1 MKNTY
6 SEMKDS
12 GVAWIG
18 DIPTIWDT
26 KHLFQLTIQV
36 KNKNSALL
44 EQNLLSLSY
53 GKIKRK
59 SIETTEGLLPASFD
73 NYNIVEKDDIVL
85 RLTDLQNDHTSLR
98 VGKVE
103 EKGIITSAYVS
114 VRPVLGVSKYIYY
127 ALHSFDLKKGFY
139 GMGSGVRQGLN
150 FTEAQMIR
158 IPFPEL
164 PEQTAIAAYLDEKC
178 AAIDEI
184 IAEAK
189 ASIEE
194 YKAWKSSVI
203 FEAVTK
209 GLDPHA
215 EMKDSGVE
223 WIGKVPKCWNICKT
237 LRCLVMP
244 ITDGPHTTPE
254 LFDSGIPFVSAEA
267 VSCGNGRI
275 DFSHIRGFIS
285 QEFYAECCK
294 KYIPQRDDI
303 YMIKSGATT
312 GKVAMVDVDHKF
324 TIWSPLA
331 VFRVNTKRMMARYL
345 FYFLQSNAYQKQV
358 ELEWSFGTQQNIGMR
373 VLENLLVCLP
383 SLTEQG
389 NIITALDEKCAAI
402 DGIIAE
408 KEALIADMEAYK
420 KSLIFETVTGKRKV
434 C

>member
-6 SEMKDS
+6 SEMEDS
-12 GVAWIG
+12 GIKWIG
-18 DIPTIWDT
+18 DIPSHWEI
-26 KHLFQLTIQV
+26 KRGKNCLTLLSRSVLDDDDIITCFRDGEV
-36 KNKNSALL
+36 TLRKNRREEGFTNALL
-44 EQNLLSLSY
+44 EIGYQGVNAGDLVVHGMDGFAGAIGISDSRGKASPVLNVMDSPNCKRFLMYYLRSLANKEVFLSLST
-53 GKIKRK
+53 GIRVRSCDLRWNK
-59 SIETTEGLLPASFD
+59 LAVLPF
-73 NYNIVEKDDIVL
+73 IL
-85 RLTDLQNDHTSLR
+85 
-98 VGKVE
+98 
-103 EKGIITSAYVS
+103 
-114 VRPVLGVSKYIYY
+114 P
-127 ALHSFDLKKGFY
+127 
-139 GMGSGVRQGLN
+139 
-150 FTEAQMIR
+150 
-158 IPFPEL
+158 PL

-178 AAIDEI
+178 GTIDEI

-383 SLTEQG
+383 SLTEQA

>member
-6 SEMKDS
+6 REMKDS

-18 DIPTIWDT
+18 AIPTIWDT

-150 FTEAQMIR
+150 FTEAKMIR

-178 AAIDEI
+178 GTIDEI

-223 WIGKVPKCWNICKT
+223 WIGKVPKIWKVTSLKRVSRIQTGN
-237 LRCLVMP
+237 
-244 ITDGPHTTPE
+244 TP
-254 LFDSGIPFVSAEA
+254 SKQ
-267 VSCGNGRI
+267 
-275 DFSHIRGFIS
+275 S
-285 QEFYAECCK
+285 QENYYSDDDGTPWIKADNLGTCNSIETTSEYLTAKGVEAARLNPENTVYVCCIGTIGKTGFSTKKCTCNQQINAVVFNDLMFWKFGFYSICAQEEQHWFYANGNVLKILNTENQK
-294 KYIPQRDDI
+294 NIKITIPPMKEQRCI
-303 YMIKSGATT
+303 
-312 GKVAMVDVDHKF
+312 VD
-324 TIWSPLA
+324 
-331 VFRVNTKRMMARYL
+331 Y
-345 FYFLQSNAYQKQV
+345 
-358 ELEWSFGTQQNIGMR
+358 
-373 VLENLLVCLP
+373 
-383 SLTEQG
+383 
-389 NIITALDEKCAAI
+389 LDEKCAAI

-408 KEALIADMEAYK
+408 KEALITDMEAYK

>member
-6 SEMKDS
+6 REMKDS

-18 DIPTIWDT
+18 AIPTIWDT

-36 KNKNSALL
+36 KNKNSTLL

-150 FTEAQMIR
+150 FTEAKMIR

-178 AAIDEI
+178 GTIDEI

-223 WIGKVPKCWNICKT
+223 WIGKVPKIWKVTSLKRVSRIQTGN
-237 LRCLVMP
+237 
-244 ITDGPHTTPE
+244 TP
-254 LFDSGIPFVSAEA
+254 SKQ
-267 VSCGNGRI
+267 
-275 DFSHIRGFIS
+275 S
-285 QEFYAECCK
+285 QENYYSDDDGTPWIKADNLGTCNSIETTSEYLTAKGVEAARLNPENTVYVCCIGTIGKTGFSTKKCTCNQQINAVVFNDLMFWKFGFYSICAQEEQHWFYANGNVLKILNTENQK
-294 KYIPQRDDI
+294 NIKITIPPMKEQRCI
-303 YMIKSGATT
+303 
-312 GKVAMVDVDHKF
+312 VD
-324 TIWSPLA
+324 
-331 VFRVNTKRMMARYL
+331 Y
-345 FYFLQSNAYQKQV
+345 
-358 ELEWSFGTQQNIGMR
+358 
-373 VLENLLVCLP
+373 
-383 SLTEQG
+383 
-389 NIITALDEKCAAI
+389 LDEKCAAI

-408 KEALIADMEAYK
+408 KEALITDMEAYK